1 MIFFYISLITY
12 YIYTIL
18 KYKKTLILLQE
29 ANYNSK
35 KYKKSLNKSLF
46 INKELIIIILII
58 IALNF
63 DIKTIEISTILVYTL
78 LELTKTKDK
87 TKLKREN
94 KIIIRII
101 PLVIIY
107 ILLNV
112 WFILDYKSFHETE
125 GLIFDNSAIYYIIL
139 YIFTYILY
147 LVTLIINNVVK
158 PLDKLLK

>member
-78 LELTKTKDK
+78 LELTKEKDK
-87 TKLKREN
+87 TILKREN

-112 WFILDYKSFHETE
+112 WFILDYKSFHETK

-139 YIFTYILY
+139 YIFTYISY

>member
-87 TKLKREN
+87 TKLKKEN

-112 WFILDYKSFHETE
+112 WFILDYKSFHETK

-139 YIFTYILY
+139 YIFTYISY

>member
-18 KYKKTLILLQE
+18 KYKKTLILLQK

-87 TKLKREN
+87 TKLKKEN

-112 WFILDYKSFHETE
+112 WFILDYKSFHETK

-139 YIFTYILY
+139 YIFTYISY